1 MTKNDLDDFANPE
14 SWDFDNAEL
23 RQPER
28 AGRTVV
34 SVSMSRDEFQLV
46 GEYADQ
52 IGMKTSEFLRKAAL
66 ARVRGTR
73 RGVIY
78 SASAGGGSMIL
89 NVSIAPTTEVSGKI
103 IAQESRQEIPPPQ
116 GLLALG

>member
-1 MTKNDLDDFANPE
+1 MTKSDFDSLGNPE

-46 GEYADQ
+46 SEYAEQ
-52 IGMKTSEFLRKAAL
+52 LRMKTSEFLRKTAL
-66 ARVRGTR
+66 SRVRGTR

-78 SASAGGGSMIL
+78 SASGGGGSLIL
-89 NVSIAPTTEVSGKI
+89 SASVAPTTEVSGKV

-116 GLLALG
+116 GTLALS